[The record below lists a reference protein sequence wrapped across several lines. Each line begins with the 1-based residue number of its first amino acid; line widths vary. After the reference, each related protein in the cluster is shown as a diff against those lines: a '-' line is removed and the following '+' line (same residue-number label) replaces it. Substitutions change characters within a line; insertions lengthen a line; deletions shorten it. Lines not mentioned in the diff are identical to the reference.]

1 MFVDASAAIA
11 ILAGEPD
18 AKALL
23 KKIEASQTG
32 VFYSPSVAFEA
43 VQALVRLQTPR
54 TARIKN
60 KEKELF
66 DSVDQ
71 LVVGFFEELEAV
83 ELPIDSEV
91 GALAR
96 KAARDFGKGR
106 GHPAQLNFGDCL
118 AYGCAKAK
126 KLPLLFKGNDFVHTD
141 IQAA

>member
-1 MFVDASAAIA
+1 MFVDASAVIA
-11 ILAGEPD
+11 ILASEPD

-23 KKIEASQTG
+23 EKIEASRTG

-54 TARIKN
+54 TARIEN
-60 KEKELF
+60 KDKELF

-71 LVVGFFEELEAV
+71 LVVGFFEELEAI
-83 ELPIDSEV
+83 ELPIDSDV

-96 KAARDFGKGR
+96 KAARDFGKR

-126 KLPLLFKGNDFVHTD
+126 SLPLLFKGNDFVHTD
-141 IQAA
+141 IEAA